1 MNELSPM
8 ASPADNERTGECA
21 GFVHLRVHSAYSLS
35 ESTLRL
41 NSLAELAAADHQ
53 PAVAITDSFNLFGAF
68 EFSQKMMKAG
78 VQPIIGAVVTL
89 RDAEGT
95 GEVVLLAQTEMGYV
109 HLSDMVSQALLAT
122 DPAQKPEIS
131 TDLLAEKQAGLLLLS
146 GGYRHGFLGG
156 PAAQGQQK
164 TASRRA
170 DWLTSVFGN
179 RAFVELQRHGHP
191 EEAAAEQMLLDLAD
205 ETGLPLVATNDC
217 HFENEQMHVPQRVLQ
232 CIANSERLASMA
244 ETGITPQHYYKT
256 AEQMTQL
263 FADLPEAVQN
273 TVLIAKRCSFVV
285 GQRQPILP
293 STEAEDENTQLRRLA
308 EAGLRDRLD
317 TLKILP
323 NSYFDGSPEQEK
335 IYTDR
340 LTTELDIII
349 NMGFPGYFLIVSDF
363 IRWAKQENIPVG
375 PGRGS
380 GAGSVVAWA
389 LLITDLDPIR
399 WGLLFERFLNP
410 ERVSMP
416 DFDIDFCQERRE
428 EVIRYVQQKYGRD
441 RVAQIITFGT
451 LQARAALRDV
461 GRVLDMPYGQVDRIA
476 KLVPNNPAKP
486 TTIQQALASEDELR
500 ALHDTE
506 EQVAHLISTAIKL
519 EGLYR
524 HASTHAAGLV
534 IADRYLPEL
543 VPVYRDPRSDMPVTQ
558 FNMKAVEQVGLVK
571 FDFLGLKTLTVIDK
585 AVALIKQ
592 RGIDLDINSI
602 PLDDAK
608 TFQMLTNGDTVGV
621 FQLESSGMRD
631 VLRGLK
637 PDRFEDI
644 IAVVALYR
652 PGPMENIPTYIS
664 RKHGREDVVY
674 MHDLL
679 EPILSETYGI
689 MIYQEQ
695 VQQAA
700 RDLAGYTLGG
710 ADLLRRAMGKKIK
723 EEMDQQRDIFVNGSG
738 QNGIDAQLASD
749 IFDQIASF
757 AGYGFNKSHAA
768 AYALVC
774 YQTAWLKANFPVE
787 FMAASMTLDYGNTDK
802 LAVFR
807 QDCRHQQI
815 DVLPPDIN
823 QSSPAFTVEKG
834 AEDKLSLRYALGA
847 VRNVGADAM
856 DKLTRERVQNG
867 PFTSLVDL
875 AKRMP
880 RDACNKRQ
888 LENLVKAGALD
899 SVHHNRRQTFEAIEQ
914 LLSQAEFFRRE
925 AESDQNS
932 LFGSDAP
939 DAVPTFRFVDGA
951 DWTQT
956 DKLRQEFEAL
966 GLYLSS
972 HPMDEYEAHLDR
984 LSIVRS
990 DRLEE
995 AMKGQATARLRL
1007 AGQISSVQERVS
1019 GKGNRFAFV
1028 QLTDKA
1034 GLFEVT
1040 LFSEALQQHRDVLKS
1055 EAALLVTAD
1064 ARVENDT
1071 VRLLGVRLQPLEEV
1085 IAQQHTG
1092 LGLWIEDA
1100 RCLEDIKAVLREDGG
1115 GHAPLKFFV
1124 ETGAELV
1131 EISLAYKFRLSGA
1144 LREKLKSIRGISRIK
1159 DI

>member
-1 MNELSPM
+1 MNELSPHPE
-8 ASPADNERTGECA
+8 AAAVCSGHA

-35 ESTLRL
+35 ESTLRIS
-41 NSLAELAAADHQ
+41 NLAELAAADSQ

-78 VQPIIGAVVTL
+78 VQPIIGAVV
-89 RDAEGT
+89 DVVDSEGV
-95 GEVVLLAQTEMGYV
+95 GEVVLLAQSEAGYI
-109 HLSDMVSQALLAT
+109 HLSDMISQALLAT

-131 TDLLAEKQAGLLLLS
+131 TELLTQNAAGLLVLS
-146 GGYRHGFLGG
+146 GGYRHGFVGL

-164 TASRRA
+164 TVWRRA
-170 DWLTSVFGN
+170 GWLKSVFGE
-179 RAFVELQRHGHP
+179 RAFLELQRHGLP
-191 EEAAAEQMLLDLAD
+191 EQAAAEDLLLAVAD
-205 ETGLPLVATNDC
+205 ETGLPIVATNDC
-217 HFENEQMHVPQRVLQ
+217 HFETEQMHVPQRVLQ

-244 ETGITPQHYYKT
+244 DVGITSQHYYKT
-256 AEQMTQL
+256 ADQMKQL
-263 FADLPEAVQN
+263 FADLPEAVEN
-273 TVLIAKRCSFVV
+273 TLLIAKRCAFVV
-285 GQRQPILP
+285 GQRKPILP
-293 STEAEDENTQLRRLA
+293 STEADDENAQLRRLA
-308 EAGLRDRLD
+308 EDGLRDRLAA
-317 TLKILP
+317 LKALP

-340 LTTELDIII
+340 LTVELDIII

-363 IRWAKQENIPVG
+363 IRWAKQQQIPVG

-428 EVIRYVQQKYGRD
+428 EVIRYVQEKYGRD

-500 ALHDTE
+500 SLHDTE

-585 AVALIKQ
+585 AVALIRQ
-592 RGIDLDINSI
+592 RGLDLDINSI
-602 PLDDAK
+602 PLNDVK
-608 TFQMLTNGDTVGV
+608 TFQMLTDGDTVGV

-652 PGPMENIPTYIS
+652 PGPMENIPAYIS
-664 RKHGREDVVY
+664 RKHGREDVAY
-674 MHDLL
+674 MHELL

-723 EEMDQQRDIFVNGSG
+723 EEMDQQRDIFVKGAG
-738 QNGIDAQLASD
+738 ENGINAKLASD

-807 QDCRHQQI
+807 QDCLYKQI
-815 DVLPPDIN
+815 DVLPPDLN
-823 QSSPAFTVEKG
+823 QSDPAFKVEQA
-834 AEDKLSLRYALGA
+834 AEDKLALRYALGA
-847 VRNVGADAM
+847 IRNVGAEAM
-856 DKLTRERVQNG
+856 DKLTRERAEGG
-867 PFTSLVDL
+867 PFASLIDL

-888 LENLVKAGALD
+888 LENLVKSGALD
-899 SVHHNRRQTFEAIEQ
+899 SIHNNRRQTFEAIEQ
-914 LLSQAEFFRRE
+914 LLLQAEFFRRE

-932 LFGSDAP
+932 LFGGDAP
-939 DAVPTFRFVDGA
+939 DAVPAFRFADGP
-951 DWTQT
+951 DWTQA
-956 DKLRQEFEAL
+956 DKLRLEFEAL

-990 DRLEE
+990 DRLDEVM
-995 AMKGQATARLRL
+995 AGQANARLRL
-1007 AGQISSVQERVS
+1007 AGQVSSVQERIS
-1019 GKGNRFAFV
+1019 SKGNRFAFV

-1040 LFSEALQQHRDVLKS
+1040 LFSEVLLQHRDVLKS
-1055 EAALLVTAD
+1055 EAAVLVTAD
-1064 ARVENDT
+1064 ARLENET
-1071 VRLLGVRLQPLEEV
+1071 VRLLGVRLQPLEDV
-1085 IAQQHTG
+1085 IAQHHTG
-1092 LGLWIEDA
+1092 LGLWIDDE
-1100 RCLEDIKAVLREDGG
+1100 RCLPDIKAVLREDGG
-1115 GHAPLKFFV
+1115 GHAPLKFYV
-1124 ETGAELV
+1124 ETGAETV
-1131 EISLAYKFRLSGA
+1131 EISLAYKFRLSGG
-1144 LREKLKSIRGISRIK
+1144 LREKLKSIRGINRIQ

>member
-1 MNELSPM
+1 
-8 ASPADNERTGECA
+8 
-21 GFVHLRVHSAYSLS
+21 
-35 ESTLRL
+35 
-41 NSLAELAAADHQ
+41 
-53 PAVAITDSFNLFGAF
+53 
-68 EFSQKMMKAG
+68 
-78 VQPIIGAVVTL
+78 
-89 RDAEGT
+89 
-95 GEVVLLAQTEMGYV
+95 
-109 HLSDMVSQALLAT
+109 
-122 DPAQKPEIS
+122 
-131 TDLLAEKQAGLLLLS
+131 
-146 GGYRHGFLGG
+146 
-156 PAAQGQQK
+156 
-164 TASRRA
+164 
-170 DWLTSVFGN
+170 
-179 RAFVELQRHGHP
+179 
-191 EEAAAEQMLLDLAD
+191 
-205 ETGLPLVATNDC
+205 
-217 HFENEQMHVPQRVLQ
+217 
-232 CIANSERLASMA
+232 
-244 ETGITPQHYYKT
+244 
-256 AEQMTQL
+256 
-263 FADLPEAVQN
+263 
-273 TVLIAKRCSFVV
+273 
-285 GQRQPILP
+285 
-293 STEAEDENTQLRRLA
+293 
-308 EAGLRDRLD
+308 
-317 TLKILP
+317 
-323 NSYFDGSPEQEK
+323 
-335 IYTDR
+335 
-340 LTTELDIII
+340 
-349 NMGFPGYFLIVSDF
+349 MGFPGYFLIVSDF
-363 IRWAKQENIPVG
+363 IRWAKQKSIPVG

-428 EVIRYVQQKYGRD
+428 EVIRYVQEKYGRD

-500 ALHDTE
+500 TLHDTE

-571 FDFLGLKTLTVIDK
+571 FDFLGLKTLTVVDK
-585 AVALIKQ
+585 AVALIQQ

-710 ADLLRRAMGKKIK
+710 ADLLRRAMSKKIK
-723 EEMDQQRDIFVNGSG
+723 EEMDQQRDIFVKGSG
-738 QNGIDAQLASD
+738 QNGIDDQLASD

-774 YQTAWLKANFPVE
+774 YQTAWLDNFPVE

-802 LAVFR
+802 LAIFR
-807 QDCRHQQI
+807 QDCRYKQI
-815 DVLPPDIN
+815 EVLPPDLN
-823 QSSPAFTVEKG
+823 QSSPAFTVEQG
-834 AEDKLSLRYALGA
+834 EDDKLALRYALGA

-856 DKLTRERVQNG
+856 DKLTIERDQNG

-888 LENLVKAGALD
+888 LENLVKSGALD
-899 SVHHNRRQTFEAIEQ
+899 SVHNNRRQTFEAIEQ

-932 LFGSDAP
+932 LFGGDAP
-939 DAVPTFRFVDGA
+939 DAVPAFRFTEGA

-984 LSIVRS
+984 LSIIRS
-990 DRLEE
+990 DRLE
-995 AMKGQATARLRL
+995 
-1007 AGQISSVQERVS
+1007 
-1019 GKGNRFAFV
+1019 GKR
-1028 QLTDKA
+1028 
-1034 GLFEVT
+1034 
-1040 LFSEALQQHRDVLKS
+1040 
-1055 EAALLVTAD
+1055 
-1064 ARVENDT
+1064 
-1071 VRLLGVRLQPLEEV
+1071 
-1085 IAQQHTG
+1085 
-1092 LGLWIEDA
+1092 
-1100 RCLEDIKAVLREDGG
+1100 
-1115 GHAPLKFFV
+1115 
-1124 ETGAELV
+1124 
-1131 EISLAYKFRLSGA
+1131 
-1144 LREKLKSIRGISRIK
+1144 
-1159 DI
+1159 